1 MIAILAHDWQSLEQR
16 WQPFLSRLPHYVE
29 VDVEWAGEF
38 RQVPLS
44 KQAFA
49 NNEDATAFTP
59 PSRLRQELQKLFDQL
74 AAQDSLK
81 NFSQTLFVEC
91 LTPHFIAL
99 KHIHP
104 FHEGNGRAQTLFW
117 RKIARGA

>member
-1 MIAILAHDWQSLEQR
+1 MGREVQASPALKTGFCQQSR
-16 WQPFLSRLPHYVE
+16 CDRFH
-29 VDVEWAGEF
+29 
-38 RQVPLS
+38 
-44 KQAFA
+44 
-49 NNEDATAFTP
+49 T

-74 AAQDSLK
+74 AAQDTLK
-81 NFSQTLFVEC
+81 NLSQTLFVER

-99 KHIHP
+99 NHIHP